1 VAVAAISVLTGG
13 VAAVAG
19 NLSLVI
25 AVRKSGGKLG
35 FLPKLV
41 TVPARRSCLDVIL
54 GEIEVPVS
62 VHLFFAVAIY
72 AHLSLLVMDV
82 RPSPIFPRV
91 FGIDP
96 PAVAKGAGLALI
108 PFDELVSL
116 DKADADPGDGRGLY
130 VTATAGGVAAPA

>member
-1 VAVAAISVLTGG
+1 

-72 AHLSLLVMDV
+72 AHRSLLVMDV

-91 FGIDP
+91 FGIYP